1 MKLLIDQSMRGRHV
15 VAMTYDELC
24 IVSSALHTYMVLN
37 MSHSDIV
44 KADLEIGVVQNEAYK
59 LEQST

>member
-1 MKLLIDQSMRGRHV
+1 V

>member
-1 MKLLIDQSMRGRHV
+1 
-15 VAMTYDELC
+15 
-24 IVSSALHTYMVLN
+24 MVLN